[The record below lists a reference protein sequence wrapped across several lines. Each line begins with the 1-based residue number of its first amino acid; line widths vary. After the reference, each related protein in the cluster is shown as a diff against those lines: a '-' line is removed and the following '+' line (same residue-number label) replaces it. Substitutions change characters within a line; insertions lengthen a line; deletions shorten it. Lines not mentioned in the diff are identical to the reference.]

1 MGGMDI
7 WQLLLWAGLLLV
19 CWFCYHL
26 FLQNG
31 RLQLRL
37 EALEKELQA
46 QGILTDSGDPLPNG
60 QPIGSLL
67 HDFELPRLTGESVTL
82 SQWRG
87 RKVLLLFFNPQC
99 GYCLEMLPRLAA
111 LAPNPGDRN
120 PVPLIIS
127 TGDVEENR
135 QLFAEIGISEAV
147 LMQEGSELATLYR
160 VPGTPMGY
168 LLDEHGR
175 TASRLLRGAGDL
187 LGALGIKEKKHSH
200 AAESSSNGRSQSRF
214 SPSLAKSKILRDGL
228 PAGARAPEFTL
239 PRADEGELSLKE
251 YLGQKVML
259 VFSDPACQPCQAL
272 APKLEKLHSAGD
284 ARVLMISRGDREA
297 NREKIAEHGLTFPVV
312 LQNHWEIS
320 RKYGVFATPIGY
332 LIDEEGILATPVAMG
347 EEAILNLTV
356 TDESQATTRP

>member
-1 MGGMDI
+1 MGGVDI
-7 WQLLLWAGLLLV
+7 WQVLLWAGLLFV

-37 EALEKELQA
+37 ETLEKELQA
-46 QGILTDSGDPLPNG
+46 QGILTDSGDSLPNG

-67 HDFELPRLTGESVTL
+67 NDFELPRLTGGSVTL

-87 RKVLLLFFNPQC
+87 RKVLLIFFNPQC
-99 GYCLEMLPRLAA
+99 GYCMEMLPRLAA
-111 LAPNPGDRN
+111 LPPNPGDKN

-135 QLFAEIGISEAV
+135 QLFTEIGITESV
-147 LMQEGSELATLYR
+147 LMQEGAELATLYR

-168 LLDEHGR
+168 LIDERGR
-175 TASRLLRGAGDL
+175 TASRLLTGGDDL
-187 LGALGIKEKKHSH
+187 LGALGLKEKKHSH
-200 AAESSSNGRSQSRF
+200 GAESSSNGRAQSRF
-214 SPSLAKSKILRDGL
+214 SPSLAKSKIVRDGL
-228 PAGARAPEFTL
+228 PAGTRAPEFTL
-239 PRADEGELSLKE
+239 PRVDEGELSLKE
-251 YLGQKVML
+251 YLGKKVLL
-259 VFSDPACQPCQAL
+259 VFSDPACQPCQEL
-272 APKLEKLHSAGD
+272 APKLEKLHRRGVAN
-284 ARVLMISRGDREA
+284 VLMISRGDREA

-320 RKYGVFATPIGY
+320 RAYGVFATPIAY
-332 LIDEEGILATPVAMG
+332 LIDEEGILATSVAMG

-356 TDESQATTRP
+356 TDESQATARP